1 MEDPLAV
8 STTPTQEL
16 AENIFLALYTLE
28 MILKIL
34 GLGFLFNKGAYLRD
48 PWNILDFTIVMSAYV
63 TVIQEIVTIIDN
75 GGVKPQVTAEDA
87 GQEGLSL
94 NSLRSFRVL
103 RPLKAVTSIKGLQI
117 LVLSVIKA
125 LPLLQE
131 TIIVLMSFFVVFAIA
146 GTQLLSG
153 LLKRRCINIETGI
166 KIDLED
172 GFYFCG
178 GNNKCPDGYF
188 CGKQNENPNYGVTN
202 FDNLMYSLLVVFQC
216 VTLEGWSDIM
226 IMF

>member
-1 MEDPLAV
+1 
-8 STTPTQEL
+8 
-16 AENIFLALYTLE
+16 
-28 MILKIL
+28 MILKIM
-34 GLGFLFNKGAYLRD
+34 GLGFLFNTGAYLRD

-63 TVIQEIVTIIDN
+63 TVMQEIHSIIDN
-75 GGVKPQVTAEDA
+75 GGVKPEVTAES
-87 GQEGLSL
+87 GGSSGVSL

-153 LLKRRCINIETGI
+153 LLKRRCINIKTGI
-166 KIDLED
+166 KLDWED

-178 GNNKCPDGYF
+178 GENDCPEDYF
-188 CGKQNENPNYGVTN
+188 CGKINENPNFGVTN

-226 IMF
+226 VMF